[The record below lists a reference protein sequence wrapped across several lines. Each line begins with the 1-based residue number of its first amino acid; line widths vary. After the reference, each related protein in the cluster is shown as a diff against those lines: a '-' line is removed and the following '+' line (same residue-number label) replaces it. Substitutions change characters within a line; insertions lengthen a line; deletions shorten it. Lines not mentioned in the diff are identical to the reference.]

1 MFRWFVNWCMGSR
14 DYRVPERHADCA
26 ASLLITSGADP
37 RSMRECGGCLCFT
50 LPLPECAALE
60 RIFASRGIEFTITRE
75 RGLRF
80 LLRRYSKRPGIL
92 VGLLIFFVM
101 IGAGRQ
107 FIWTLDVA
115 GNENVSANEI
125 LSELESLGC
134 RVGTYIP
141 GIDFDR
147 LHSDF
152 LLADRR
158 FAWIAVNLRGTHATV
173 EVRESLTP
181 PPVPD
186 EDTPYNLVADEE
198 GFIESVDIYR
208 GAKTVS
214 VGDPVRKGDLLASG
228 VVETKSGFKLVHARG
243 VVKARVR
250 RSIHIEIPLER
261 EKKVYTGR
269 EFAEKSLK
277 ILGFSIKVFKST
289 GNPPATCD
297 IIDRERRLSV
307 FGTIELPIVLSER
320 VLCEYELSPET
331 ISGETARSEAFAELR
346 DECSRLDGEIV
357 SREVEAGLDGGVYTI
372 DCKLAVVR
380 DIAREIEIYR

>member
-208 GAKTVS
+208 
-214 VGDPVRKGDLLASG
+214 
-228 VVETKSGFKLVHARG
+228 
-243 VVKARVR
+243 
-250 RSIHIEIPLER
+250 
-261 EKKVYTGR
+261 
-269 EFAEKSLK
+269 
-277 ILGFSIKVFKST
+277 
-289 GNPPATCD
+289 
-297 IIDRERRLSV
+297 
-307 FGTIELPIVLSER
+307 
-320 VLCEYELSPET
+320 
-331 ISGETARSEAFAELR
+331 
-346 DECSRLDGEIV
+346 
-357 SREVEAGLDGGVYTI
+357 
-372 DCKLAVVR
+372 
-380 DIAREIEIYR
+380 